1 HTSSTNRDNTA
12 RYFGGGLRNVGTLT
26 LTHSTVSGNTAFY
39 YGGGVE
45 NYGPLTLIHSTVS
58 GNTATQN
65 GGGLYNGYDSPLTLI
80 HSTVSGNT
88 ARYGGGLYKLRSRLT
103 ITSSIV
109 ASNPDG
115 GDCYFSLGSINSH
128 GYNVDSDG
136 NCQLTAP
143 TDHPGV
149 DPLLGPLQDNGGPTL
164 TH

>member
-1 HTSSTNRDNTA
+1 MGCCGRRT
-12 RYFGGGLRNVGTLT
+12 
-26 LTHSTVSGNTAFY
+26 
-39 YGGGVE
+39 
-45 NYGPLTLIHSTVS
+45 
-58 GNTATQN
+58 
-65 GGGLYNGYDSPLTLI
+65 
-80 HSTVSGNT
+80 T
-88 ARYGGGLYKLRSRLT
+88 ARYGGGLSKLRSRLT

-149 DPLLGPLQDNGGPTL
+149 DLLLGPLQDNGGPTL
-164 TH
+164 THALLPGSPAVDAIPWGTKGCGTTGINDQRWQARAQPAWGACDIGAYEAAVAGQPLSAWVTGVRSFIAATSSR